1 MWRIR
6 SRLRPR
12 LLLLTD
18 YARRENRVGQL
29 DWTKFRE
36 NPLDTSVTHDFLVGG
51 ARVGPVPGAAPV
63 CAWATACW
71 SSAITA
77 ARPCCW
83 RHPADRLLRSSTCTA
98 SPGSTALKWPWSA
111 APPPASPWQPAFGC
125 SGCAPFLPTLL
136 PPVPLRVAATPLDL
150 ARETRRVLPYFGL
163 PAEWRVGR
171 PRGGG

>member
-1 MWRIR
+1 MRFTWAGRWAATFRTTLELAGEYRQMVFIR
-6 SRLRPR
+6 AGLSAESYVDRLLHWEPGFVWAPGKFSLRSAHHFWVSYQVRDRESEQFRNRASRVLEQIQSLSYQLRPR

-77 ARPCCW
+77 ARPCC
-83 RHPADRLLRSSTCTA
+83 
-98 SPGSTALKWPWSA
+98 
-111 APPPASPWQPAFGC
+111 
-125 SGCAPFLPTLL
+125 
-136 PPVPLRVAATPLDL
+136 
-150 ARETRRVLPYFGL
+150 
-163 PAEWRVGR
+163 
-171 PRGGG
+171 